1 MGTHKG
7 IVESPIYW
15 ETGLGDSLLG
25 VRESAKYS
33 TYQLSSAQLLSRV
46 RIFATP

>member
-7 IVESPIYW
+7 IVESPISW
-15 ETGLGDSLLG
+15 ETPLGASLLG

-33 TYQLSSAQLLSRV
+33 TYQFSSVQSLSRV
-46 RIFATP
+46 KLFATP